1 MQHRTSCVISSR
13 PLNATQ
19 KRFGEGD
26 KNAVDPN
33 FFHSRTVKKHEN
45 MDFCKLLLNL
55 ILLTTP
61 SQESVI
67 PTEFLEAFIAAHDRH
82 STVVIREKNSGANK
96 NNNKSI

>member
-1 MQHRTSCVISSR
+1 MFQEVLADLKMHSAKEV
-13 PLNATQ
+13 
-19 KRFGEGD
+19 D

-33 FFHSRTVKKHEN
+33 FFHSRTVKKNESMHL
-45 MDFCKLLLNL
+45 CKLLLNL

-82 STVVIREKNSGANK
+82 STVVIREKNSGGE
-96 NNNKSI
+96 I

>member
-13 PLNATQ
+13 PLNATR
-19 KRFGEGD
+19 KRFGEVD
-26 KNAVDPN
+26 KNAFDPN

-61 SQESVI
+61 SQERVI
-67 PTEFLEAFIAAHDRH
+67 PTDFLEAFIAAHDRH

-96 NNNKSI
+96 NDNKSI